1 MADNDQNYNNET
13 PEESTEAQQA
23 QKPKKGRKDARSQID
38 WDEIKQKAKE
48 AIPVA
53 LESEMETSYINYAMS
68 VIMGRALPDVRDG
81 LKPVHRRVLFAMN
94 ELGNRWNTAHKKSAR
109 VVGDVIGKYHP
120 HGDAA
125 AYETI
130 VRMAQDFSMRYPL
143 VDGQGNF
150 GSVDGDGAAAMRYTE
165 VRLKKISDEM
175 LADLTEDTVD
185 FQPNYDGSEQ
195 EPTVLPTRFPEL
207 LINGSSGIAVGMA
220 TNIPPHNLVETVNAC
235 LMVLDNPDCTIDE
248 IIKVLPA
255 PDFPTGG
262 IIHGLEGVHEAYRTG
277 RGKAIIR
284 AKTHIEEWDN
294 GNRESIIVDEIPYQV
309 NKRELLEKIAMLAN
323 EKKIEGIS
331 FVRDESDKNGLRGVI
346 ELRKGANASVVL
358 NNLYKETKLED
369 SFGINLVALVN
380 GQPKL
385 LNLKQIIDAFLF
397 HRREVITRRTIF
409 RINRAKNKI
418 FLVEGQAVAL
428 ANIDDFIEIIKSSP
442 NGAEA
447 EQRLTSRKWPAQLV
461 MQLIERS
468 NLEKADLRPES
479 EDLSLGLDSDGF
491 YHLSSSQAKN
501 ILQMRLQS
509 LTGLEQDKIK
519 ADYQAIAE
527 EIVDL
532 KDILARPERVKRI
545 IAEDLQ
551 EISSSYGDERR
562 TEIVA
567 HAEGYKTKDLIPLRE
582 MVVTLTDTGYIKSQA
597 SAEYRAQ
604 KRGGQGK
611 KATQMKEGD
620 IISQLFVATTHD
632 VLLCFTNKGR
642 LYWLN
647 VWDVPE
653 GSSASKGRP
662 IVNLLDLTEDEKV
675 SVILPISD
683 EDYDKDLYV
692 FMATSSA
699 IVKKTP
705 ISAFR
710 NQRRL
715 GIIAVNLLEGDQ
727 LIGAAITDGKSDVM
741 IFSDAGKAVRFAED
755 DVRSTGRNSIGVRG
769 MKLEEGQKAIAML
782 VANQENVCVLTA
794 TENGFGKRTPI
805 GEYTRHGRGTKGMI
819 SIQTTERNG
828 KVVAAILV
836 KEDDEIILL
845 NSSGKLVRTRVSEIR
860 VMSRNTQGV
869 TLISMPQGVKLVGL
883 ERVTEN
889 DDGSDAAD
897 EVTIE
902 KEAVSE
908 VAKEQAEIDAKDAQI
923 EQEEKDEP

>member
-125 AYETI
+125 AYGTI

-897 EVTIE
+897 ESTIE

>member
-1 MADNDQNYNNET
+1 MADNDQNDNNDL
-13 PEESTEAQQA
+13 PENEVQEGQS
-23 QKPKKGRKDARSQID
+23 QKPKKGRKDSKPQIN

-48 AIPVA
+48 AIPIA
-53 LESEMETSYINYAMS
+53 LEAEMKTSYINYAMS

-150 GSVDGDGAAAMRYTE
+150 GSIDGDGAAAMRYTE

-195 EPTVLPTRFPEL
+195 EPTVLPTRLPEL
-207 LINGSSGIAVGMA
+207 LVNGSAGIAVGMA
-220 TNIPPHNLVETVNAC
+220 TNIPPHNLTETVNAC
-235 LMVLDNPDCTIDE
+235 LMVLDNPDCSIDE

-262 IIHGLEGVHEAYRTG
+262 IIHGLAGVHEAYRTG
-277 RGKAIIR
+277 RGKAVIR

-309 NKRELLEKIAMLAN
+309 NKRFLLEKIAMMAN
-323 EKKIEGIS
+323 EKKIDGIS
-331 FVRDESDKNGLRGVI
+331 FVRDESDKNGMRGVI
-346 ELRKGANASVVL
+346 ELKRGANPSVVL
-358 NNLYKETKLED
+358 NNLYKDTQLED
-369 SFGINLVALVN
+369 TFGINLVALVN

-385 LNLKQIIDAFLF
+385 LNLKQIIEEFLF

-409 RINRAKNKI
+409 RINRAKARI

-428 ANIDDFIEIIKSSP
+428 ANIDDFIEIIKSSA

-447 EQRLTSRKWPAQLV
+447 EQRLTGRKWPAQLV
-461 MQLIERS
+461 KQLIERS
-468 NLEKADLRPES
+468 NLEKADLRPET
-479 EDLSLGLDSDGF
+479 EDLSLGLDEEGF

-519 ADYQAIAE
+519 ADYKAISE

-532 KDILARPERVKRI
+532 KDILARPERVKSM

-551 EISSSYGDERR
+551 ELSTSYGDERR
-562 TEIVA
+562 TEIIA

-611 KATQMKEGD
+611 KATQIKEGD

-662 IVNLLDLTEDEKV
+662 IVNLLDLAEDDKV

-683 EDYDKDLYV
+683 EDYAKDLYV

-705 ISAFR
+705 IAAFR

-715 GIIAVNLLEGDQ
+715 GLNAVNLLEGDQ

-741 IFSDAGKAVRFAED
+741 LFSDSGKAARFPEVEVRA
-755 DVRSTGRNSIGVRG
+755 TGRNSTGVRG
-769 MKLEEGQKAIAML
+769 MKLDEGQKVIAML
-782 VANQENVCVLTA
+782 VANQEDVCVLTA
-794 TENGFGKRTPI
+794 TENGYGKRTPI
-805 GEYTRHGRGTKGMI
+805 SEYTRHGRSTKGMI

-828 KVVAAILV
+828 KVVGAILV
-836 KEDDEIILL
+836 KENDEIILL
-845 NSSGKLVRTRVSEIR
+845 TSTGKLVRTRVSEMR
-860 VMSRNTQGV
+860 VMGRNTQGV
-869 TLISMPQGVKLVGL
+869 TLISMPEGVKLVGL

-889 DDGSDAAD
+889 DDGSDASDTAAV
-897 EVTIE
+897 EQ
-902 KEAVSE
+902 EAASE
-908 VAKEQAEIDAKDAQI
+908 VAKEKAEIETKDI
-923 EQEEKDEP
+923 EIQQEENDEQ

>member
-125 AYETI
+125 AYGTI

-897 EVTIE
+897 ESTIE

-908 VAKEQAEIDAKDAQI
+908 VTKEQAEIDAKDAQI